1 MGAQAD
7 RSRGAPELATQAY
20 TLPVAGLLQRLA
32 SSESG
37 LSPEE
42 ARQRLQQYGRNRL
55 PRPKPPGI
63 LRVFA
68 RQFRSPLIYILAFA
82 ALVSL
87 FLGEYTDAGF
97 ILVVLVLNAVVGAA
111 QEYQAQHQADAL
123 QQLVHVSARVQRG
136 GESYELDA
144 EELVP
149 GDIVLL
155 ESGDKVPADLRLLS
169 EQGLD
174 VDESLLTGESL
185 PTVKQTDRKLPP
197 DTPLGDRSNMAFAGT
212 LVSRG
217 RARGVV
223 VATGIA
229 TQLGRLA
236 EALETPGALPPLM
249 QRMARFTAWIG
260 FAYLAVVLLIA
271 AVALLEGQPLFN
283 IFLLAVA
290 LAVAAIPEG
299 LPVAI
304 TVALSVGMAR
314 MARHNVIVRRLVAA
328 ETLGSCTMI
337 AADKTGTLTVNE
349 LTVRRILLPA
359 EQPWEVTGQ
368 GAVPEG
374 ELRIPASASSAARD
388 MATRLMRAG
397 VLCNEG
403 FLGHRNGM
411 WVNHGDAVDVA
422 LLVLAEKSG
431 ASPAA
436 TQARYPALASIP
448 FESEYMYAA
457 FLNRV
462 DDGVMIFVKG
472 ASEAVLPMCASMRTA
487 DGVKSLARAEL
498 ARESENLAADG
509 YRVLAIAESAPRQGD
524 PAQLE
529 AEDLHDLILLGLVA
543 MLDPPR
549 SEAAAAVAACRG
561 AGIRVAMVTGDH
573 PATSLAIAREVGLAQ
588 KSGEVVTG
596 SEFRRAMQ
604 QGESAVDELLRG
616 RSVFARVEP
625 RQKYEIV
632 RALVREGEFVAV
644 TGDGANDA
652 PALRAAHVGVA
663 MGKQGTA
670 VARESAELIIT
681 DDNIA
686 SLVAGVEQG
695 RIAYA
700 NVRKVIFLLLSTG
713 AVEIAIFILALGF
726 SLPLPLT
733 AIQLLWLNLVT
744 EGIQHVGLAFE
755 PGEGDE
761 MRRPPRSPRE
771 PLFDRVMVER
781 ILLSAVT
788 MGALAFVVFY
798 WALKVQ
804 GLPLEA
810 ARNLTLLLMV
820 LFENIQVFNSRS
832 ETRSIFHHNP
842 WRNRLLLLGTLGAQG
857 IHIAAMYTPGLN
869 RLLQISPVSFIQ
881 WLELLLVASSILA
894 VMEIYKW
901 LRKRTQGSVA
911 AHGSP

>member
-7 RSRGAPELATQAY
+7 EGQGARQLVTRAY
-20 TLPVAGLLQRLA
+20 ALPVAELLRGLA
-32 SSESG
+32 SSEAG
-37 LSPEE
+37 LDPGD
-42 ARQRLQQYGRNRL
+42 ARQRLQQFGRNRL
-55 PRPKPPGI
+55 PRPRPPGI
-63 LRVFA
+63 LRVFV

-82 ALVSL
+82 AVVSL

-97 ILVVLVLNAVVGAA
+97 ILFVLVLNAAVGAI
-111 QEYQAQHQADAL
+111 QEYQAQRQADAL
-123 QQLVHVSARVQRG
+123 QQLVHVSARVERG

-155 ESGDKVPADLRLLS
+155 ESGDQVPADLRLLS

-185 PTVKQTDRKLPP
+185 PTAKQSGRELPP
-197 DTPLGDRSNMAFAGT
+197 DTPLGDRGNMAFAGT

-217 RARGVV
+217 RARGLV
-223 VATGIA
+223 VATGVA
-229 TQLGRLA
+229 TEIGRLA
-236 EALETPGALPPLM
+236 QALEAPGALPPLM

-260 FAYLAVVLLIA
+260 FAYLAVVLIIA

-283 IFLLAVA
+283 IFLLSVA

-349 LTVRRILLPA
+349 LTVRRILLPG
-359 EQPWEVTGQ
+359 EQPWDVTGQ
-368 GAVPEG
+368 GAIPEG
-374 ELRIPASASSAARD
+374 ELRAPDSASPAAREL
-388 MATRLMRAG
+388 ATRLIRAG

-403 FLGHRNGM
+403 FLGHRNGE
-411 WVNHGDAVDVA
+411 WVHHGDAVDVA

-431 ASPAA
+431 PSPVEI
-436 TQARYPALASIP
+436 QALYPPLASIP

-457 FLNRV
+457 SLNHV
-462 DDGVMIFVKG
+462 DDGAMIFVKG
-472 ASEAVLPMCASMRTA
+472 ASEAVLPMCTAMRTA
-487 DGVKSLARAEL
+487 KAVVPLAQEEL
-498 ARESENLAADG
+498 ARESERLAADG
-509 YRVLAIAESAPRQGD
+509 YRVLAVAES
-524 PAQLE
+524 PARSGSPVRLE
-529 AEDLHDLILLGLVA
+529 AEDLRDLVLLGLVA
-543 MLDPPR
+543 MIDPPR
-549 SEAAAAVAACRG
+549 AEAADAIAACRG

-588 KSGEVVTG
+588 QPEEVVTG
-596 SEFRRAMQ
+596 TEFRRAMQ
-604 QGESAVDELLRG
+604 KGDAAVDELLHG
-616 RSVFARVEP
+616 CSVFARVEP
-625 RQKYEIV
+625 RQKYELV
-632 RALVREGEFVAV
+632 GALIREGEFVAV

-713 AVEIAIFILALGF
+713 AVEIAIFILALAA

-788 MGALAFVVFY
+788 MGVLAFVVFY

-804 GLPLEA
+804 GLPVEA

-842 WRNRLLLLGTLGAQG
+842 WHNRLLLLGTLGAQG
-857 IHIAAMYTPGLN
+857 IHIAAMYIPGLN

-881 WLELLLVASSILA
+881 WLELLLVASSILV

-901 LRKRTQGSVA
+901 LRKRIQHGVA
-911 AHGSP
+911 ASGRP

>member
-1 MGAQAD
+1 MGVQAD
-7 RSRGAPELATQAY
+7 RDAAQPVTQAHARPLPELWR
-20 TLPVAGLLQRLA
+20 LLA
-32 SSESG
+32 SSDEG
-37 LSPEE
+37 LDPDE
-42 ARQRLQQYGRNRL
+42 ARRRLQQFGRNRL
-55 PRPKPPGI
+55 PRARPPGFAI
-63 LRVFA
+63 VFL

-82 ALVSL
+82 AIIAAG
-87 FLGEYTDAGF
+87 LGELTDAGF
-97 ILVVLVLNAVVGAA
+97 IFGVLLLNAFVGGI
-111 QEYQAQHQADAL
+111 QEFQAQRQADAL
-123 QQLVHVSARVQRG
+123 QQLVRVSARVQRA
-136 GESYELDA
+136 GESYEIDA

-155 ESGDKVPADLRLLS
+155 ESGDKVPADLRLVN

-185 PTVKQTDRKLPP
+185 PTMKTVENSYPI
-197 DTPLGDRSNMAFAGT
+197 DTPLAERGNMVFAGT

-217 RARGVV
+217 RAHGLV
-223 VATGIA
+223 VATGA
-229 TQLGRLA
+229 MTELGRLA
-236 EALETPGALPPLM
+236 QALEAPGAPPPLM
-249 QRMARFTAWIG
+249 QRMARFTTWIG
-260 FAYLAVVLLIA
+260 VVYLAAVLLIA
-271 AVALLEGQPLFN
+271 AVALLEGQALYG

-349 LTVRRILLPA
+349 LTVRRVLLPG
-359 EQPWEVTGQ
+359 ESPWEVSGQ

-374 ELRIPASASSAARD
+374 ELEVPASASPAAQQL
-388 MATRLMRAG
+388 ATRLARAG

-403 FLGHRNGM
+403 FLGRRNGE
-411 WVNHGDAVDVA
+411 WVHHGDAVDVA
-422 LLVLAEKSG
+422 LLVLAQKVDLP
-431 ASPAA
+431 PAGVQAQHRTVA
-436 TQARYPALASIP
+436 TIP
-448 FESEYMYAA
+448 FESERMFAA
-457 FLNRV
+457 SLNRV
-462 DDGVMIFVKG
+462 DNATVIFVKG
-472 ASEAVLPMCASMRTA
+472 ASETVLPMCDSMAKA
-487 DGVKSLARAEL
+487 DGIVPLARDDL
-498 ARESENLAADG
+498 VARSEELAADG
-509 YRVLAIAESAPRQGD
+509 YRVLALAESAPR
-524 PAQLE
+524 PAGTTTVAE
-529 AEDLHDLILLGLVA
+529 EDLQGLVFLGFAA
-543 MLDPPR
+543 MIDPPR
-549 SEAAAAVAACRG
+549 PEAADAITACRG

-573 PATSLAIAREVGLAQ
+573 PATSLAIAREVGLAD
-588 KSGEVVTG
+588 GPADVVTG
-596 SEFRRAMQ
+596 SDFRRALK
-604 QGESAVDELLRG
+604 QGDAAVDDLMRG

-632 RALVREGEFVAV
+632 RALVRQGEFVAV

-713 AVEIAIFILALGF
+713 AVEIAIFVFALAA

-744 EGIQHVGLAFE
+744 EGIQDVGLAFE

-771 PLFDRVMVER
+771 PLFDRSMVER

-788 MGALAFVVFY
+788 MGVLAFAVFD
-798 WALKVQ
+798 WAYSVQ
-804 GLPLEA
+804 GLSIEA

-832 ETRSIFHHNP
+832 ETRSIFRHNP
-842 WRNRLLLLGTLGAQG
+842 WRNRLLLLGTVGAQG
-857 IHIAAMYTPGLN
+857 VHIAAMYTPGLN
-869 RLLQISPVSFIQ
+869 SLLQVSPVTFFQ
-881 WLELLLVASSILA
+881 WLELLALASTILLA
-894 VMEIYKW
+894 MEAYKW
-901 LRKRTQGSVA
+901 FRRLVPIRTPERR
-911 AHGSP
+911 HE